1 MGRLILFPFIFLKK
15 NVIIYYK
22 VNEKQVIKMTK
33 ERAIKVLE
41 ERIAINDNL
50 IDKEEM
56 SDFDLFIKEENDAMK
71 VALAA
76 LKVSTAALAVASA
89 AMEGVE

>member
-1 MGRLILFPFIFLKK
+1 
-15 NVIIYYK
+15 
-22 VNEKQVIKMTK
+22 MTK

-56 SDFDLFIKEENDAMK
+56 SDFGLFIKEENDAMK

-76 LKVSTAALAVASA
+76 LK
-89 AMEGVE
+89 GVEQYVKQG

>member
-1 MGRLILFPFIFLKK
+1 
-15 NVIIYYK
+15 
-22 VNEKQVIKMTK
+22 MTK
-33 ERAIKVLE
+33 ERAIRVLE

-50 IDKEEM
+50 IDKKEM

>member
-1 MGRLILFPFIFLKK
+1 
-15 NVIIYYK
+15 
-22 VNEKQVIKMTK
+22 MTK

-76 LKVSTAALAVASA
+76 LK
-89 AMEGVE
+89 GVEQYVKQG